1 MAMLREPGLY
11 DYSPMSERPKI
22 TWPNGAR
29 VAFWVA
35 PNIEFYELDPPL
47 NPGRRAWPKPHP
59 DVVPHS
65 HRDYGNRAG
74 FWRMMEVMAK
84 YGVRGSVSL
93 NVAMCQHHPEIIE
106 ACSALD
112 WEFFSHGVYNT
123 RYTYTRTEAQ
133 ERAMMEDVIKTIKDC
148 TGQDTDGWLAPALS
162 YTTNTFE
169 LLTEYGVKY
178 TCDLFH
184 DDQPQPVNTKSG
196 KLISVPYS
204 LEMNDTVVL
213 SMMGKSSRHYTEI
226 LKANFD
232 QLYEEGAENSQ
243 VMCIPLHPF
252 LIGQPHRIGNFAEV
266 LEYIT
271 GHDKVWVTTGREIAA
286 HYYEHHYDNV
296 VAALTAN
303 RGS

>member
-1 MAMLREPGLY
+1 
-11 DYSPMSERPKI
+11 
-22 TWPNGAR
+22 
-29 VAFWVA
+29 
-35 PNIEFYELDPPL
+35 
-47 NPGRRAWPKPHP
+47 
-59 DVVPHS
+59 
-65 HRDYGNRAG
+65 
-74 FWRMMEVMAK
+74 MMGVMEE

-123 RYTYTRTEAQ
+123 RYTYTMTEAQ

-169 LLTEYGVKY
+169 LLAEYGIKY

-184 DDQPQPVNTKSG
+184 DDQPQPVKTKSG
-196 KLISVPYS
+196 RLISVPYS

-232 QLYEEGAENSQ
+232 QLYEEGAENGQ

-286 HYYEHHYDNV
+286 HYYEHHYDDV
-296 VAALTAN
+296 VAALAAN
-303 RGS
+303 RGNQA

>member
-1 MAMLREPGLY
+1 MMRDPQLY
-11 DYSPMSERPKI
+11 DYSPLCDRPKI

-29 VAFWVA
+29 VAVWVA
-35 PNIEFYELDPPL
+35 PNIEYYEFDPPL

-59 DVVPHS
+59 DVVPYS

-74 FWRMMEVMAK
+74 FFRMMEAMAK
-84 YGVRGSVSL
+84 YNVRGSVSL
-93 NVAMCQHHPEIIE
+93 NVAICQHHPELIKVCNE
-106 ACSALD
+106 LD
-112 WEFFSHGVYNT
+112 WELFSHGIYNT
-123 RYTYTRTEAQ
+123 RYTYTMSEAQ
-133 ERAMMEDVIKTIKDC
+133 ERAMMKDVIDTIKDAS
-148 TGQDTDGWLAPALS
+148 GQDVAGWLAPALS

-169 LLTEYGVKY
+169 LLAEFGIQY

-196 KLISVPYS
+196 RLISVPYS

-213 SMMGKSSRHYTEI
+213 SMMGKSSRHYSDI

-232 QLYEEGAENSQ
+232 QLYEEGAENGQ

-266 LEYIT
+266 LDYIT
-271 GHDKVWVTTGREIAA
+271 GHDDVWVTTGREIAA

-296 VAALTAN
+296 LASLTAR